1 MTTGPDPI
9 TAEIIRGNLVGITD
23 EMKTNL
29 MRTAY
34 NQIIYEAQDF
44 TVGLFDAHG
53 ETVSIG
59 LGLPMFVGGLS
70 EAVKA
75 IIAHYA
81 EEGISA
87 DDVVMTNAPELTGS
101 HLNHIVVVAPV
112 YTGERIIGFSA
123 SMAHWADVGG
133 VLGGTTHDIYSEGI
147 QIPIVK
153 LVRDGVENAEL
164 LSIVRTNVRFA
175 DLALG
180 DLRAQIAAVRTGQN
194 RLSGLGTRYGADVLE
209 AAFSGMFDSSE
220 RRARAAVAAIPDGE
234 YWAETEMDDDGV
246 RRGERVRVRV
256 GVIVAGE
263 TFTVDLSQM
272 SPQVA
277 GFYNSGETA
286 GRSAVQVA
294 FKALTSPTEWPVNAG
309 SFRPAEV
316 ILPPGTVVSAETP
329 AAMRWWM
336 TYPMSVVDCIFRAL
350 APAIPDDAIAGH
362 HADIGVAN
370 VVGNDPESGR
380 LFVFVHAAQGG
391 GWGAR
396 RHADGENATICIN
409 DGDTHNTPIEAN
421 EVRHAALLARSYSL
435 RTDSGGAGR
444 MRGGLGTRFEWTVN
458 APARFN
464 SFVERTVVPAWG
476 LDGGEAAAPNGVALR
491 DDTGRLDR
499 LASGKADLVPIAAGG
514 GFVVETGGGGGFGD
528 PAERDP
534 ESVRHDVAR
543 GYVSLEAAR
552 KTYLVELV
560 SGPGGLEVDRT
571 ATARLRTGVPA

>member
-1 MTTGPDPI
+1 MTAAPDPI

-44 TVGLFDAHG
+44 TVGLFDAAG

-70 EAVKA
+70 DAVKA
-75 IIAHYA
+75 IIRHYDD
-81 EEGISA
+81 EGIGPG
-87 DDVVMTNAPELTGS
+87 DVVLTNAPALTGS
-101 HLNHIVVVAPV
+101 HLNHFVVVAPV
-112 YTGERIIGFSA
+112 HVGDRIVGYSA

-133 VLGGTTHDIYSEGI
+133 VLGGTTRDIYSEGI

-153 LVRDGVENAEL
+153 LVRDGVENEEL
-164 LSIVRTNVRFA
+164 LRIVQVNVRFS

-180 DLRAQIAAVRTGQN
+180 DLRAQIAAVRTGQG
-194 RLSGLGTRYGADVLE
+194 RLAGLGARYGADVLDG
-209 AAFSGMFDSSE
+209 AFSAMFDASE
-220 RRARAAVAAIPDGE
+220 RRARAAVAEIPDGE

-246 RRGERVRVRV
+246 RRGERVKVRV
-256 GVIVAGE
+256 GVIVEGDR
-263 TFTVDLSQM
+263 FTVDLSEM
-272 SPQVA
+272 GAQVP

-309 SFRPAEV
+309 SFRPAQV
-316 ILPPGTVVSAETP
+316 VLPPGTVVSAESP

-350 APAIPDDAIAGH
+350 ADAIPGSAIAGH

-370 VVGNDPESGR
+370 IIGNDPR
-380 LFVFVHAAQGG
+380 TDRMFVFVHAAQGG

-396 RHADGENATICIN
+396 RDADGESATICIN

-421 EVRHAALLARSYSL
+421 EVKHAGLLAQGYSL
-435 RTDSGGAGR
+435 RCDSGGAGR
-444 MRGGLGTRFEWTVN
+444 HRGGLGTRFEWRVES
-458 APARFN
+458 PASFN

-476 LDGGEAAAPNGVALR
+476 LHGGHDAAPNGVSLR
-491 DDTGRLDR
+491 DADGSLHRLP
-499 LASGKADLVPIAAGG
+499 SGKADLAEIAVGG
-514 GFVVETGGGGGFGD
+514 GFVIETGGGGGFAD

-534 ESVRHDVAR
+534 VAVLHDVEQ
-543 GYVSLEAAR
+543 GYVSPESAREEYRVALACEAGR
-552 KTYLVELV
+552 YR
-560 SGPGGLEVDRT
+560 VDEQGT
-571 ATARLRTGVPA
+571 LALREGASA